1 MDSTKRQKDMTSED
15 ERNRSDGVQY
25 ATGKER
31 RATADGP
38 RKNEVTGQKRV
49 NNAQLWMC
57 LVVKVKS
64 GAVKNNNA

>member
-1 MDSTKRQKDMTSED
+1 MTPKDEPPRSE
-15 ERNRSDGVQY
+15 GVQY

-64 GAVKNNNA
+64 GAVKNNKA